1 MVSALKIAKDLG
13 VPENQIHYE
22 FFGPSEELAA

>member
-1 MVSALKIAKDLG
+1 LKIAKDLG

-22 FFGPSEELAA
+22 FFGPSEELVA